1 MADQTI
7 SEKRRNKW
15 IRRGSSSL
23 SSCPGFLCN
32 RSPCLKLAG
41 NSKQGGCHKL
51 CDDDVFALSKCLH
64 SNRTVTALDLSYNNV
79 GDRGAGHLADL
90 LEVGNQEEVS
100 YEPGL
105 VSRGDSALLYLDLT
119 FNNIGAKG
127 AELLSLSLVRNM
139 EEALLCSGT
148 PLLYLVQGYLV
159 SARSKE
165 ISRPLRD
172 SAQFHKACSQSQV
185 MGLQQGHETKHTAR
199 KFPLSQK
206 GQRHWTEKRC
216 WKRHRILNPT
226 SSCDLCS
233 NRVSHDGA
241 LYLASVL
248 KEKTAIEILNLSINC
263 IEDIGAGYLSDA
275 MSRLSVCTNNIRT
288 QGLCSLAQALKNNP
302 TLTHLYIWGNHPKE
316 PACRAFRE
324 LISSGRL
331 PPQNTDVESY
341 EQDGHVFLAEAFH
354 GLRKSLYQADG
365 NVTDATVGSASDG
378 PPEDQPQR

>member
-1 MADQTI
+1 MTARTHPRSI
-7 SEKRRNKW
+7 GTLLHR
-15 IRRGSSSL
+15 
-23 SSCPGFLCN
+23 CN
-32 RSPCLKLAG
+32 G
-41 NSKQGGCHKL
+41 
-51 CDDDVFALSKCLH
+51 
-64 SNRTVTALDLSYNNV
+64 
-79 GDRGAGHLADL
+79 
-90 LEVGNQEEVS
+90 EVGV
-100 YEPGL
+100 
-105 VSRGDSALLYLDLT
+105 
-119 FNNIGAKG
+119 
-127 AELLSLSLVRNM
+127 
-139 EEALLCSGT
+139 
-148 PLLYLVQGYLV
+148 
-159 SARSKE
+159 
-165 ISRPLRD
+165 LR
-172 SAQFHKACSQSQV
+172 
-185 MGLQQGHETKHTAR
+185 
-199 KFPLSQK
+199 
-206 GQRHWTEKRC
+206 
-216 WKRHRILNPT
+216 
-226 SSCDLCS
+226 

-275 MSRLSVCTNNIRT
+275 MSRPGCVLRELSVCTNNIRT